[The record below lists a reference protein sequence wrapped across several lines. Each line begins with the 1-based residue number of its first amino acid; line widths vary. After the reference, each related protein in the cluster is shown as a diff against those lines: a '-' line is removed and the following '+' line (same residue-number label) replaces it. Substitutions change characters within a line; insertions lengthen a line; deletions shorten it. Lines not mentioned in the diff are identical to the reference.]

1 MINQSPACLKGVFIL
16 AFRTVYIE
24 SSCKLSYKSGYL
36 VVRKED
42 DTVKIHLSEVSTI
55 ILQTM
60 QVFISAYLM
69 AELAKNKI
77 SLVVSD
83 EKSNPIGQYLP
94 LYGAHNT
101 SKRVMEQIMWGEPI
115 KKRVWQRIVKDK
127 IREQARFL
135 EERDYENEA
144 KQLYVIANEVRSGD
158 TTNREAQAARL
169 YFAALFGSEFSRELD
184 VPLNAA
190 LNYGYAVLL
199 SMVNREIVSRG
210 FLTQTGI
217 CHRNE
222 YNQFNLACDFMEPFR
237 PAIDRAVVDYLNSEF
252 DSEVRRMLGDI
263 GNTYVNYR
271 DGAYRL
277 SSAISQYV
285 QQCLNALNKKIAV
298 EDIEEV
304 YLL

>member
-1 MINQSPACLKGVFIL
+1 M

-24 SSCKLSYKSGYL
+24 SACKMSYKSGYL

-42 DTVKIHLSEVSTI
+42 DTAKIHLSEVSTI

-77 SLVVSD
+77 SLVISD
-83 EKSNPIGQYLP
+83 EKCNPVGQYLP

-101 SKRVMEQIMWGEPI
+101 SKRIMEQIAWGEPI
-115 KKRVWQRIVKDK
+115 KKRVWQHVIKDK

-135 EERDYENEA
+135 EERDYETEA
-144 KQLYVIANEVRSGD
+144 KQLFGIISEVRSGD

-169 YFAALFGSEFSRELD
+169 YFAALFGSDFSRELEI
-184 VPLNAA
+184 PLNAA

-222 YNQFNLACDFMEPFR
+222 YNQFNLACDLMEPFR
-237 PAIDRAVVDYLNSEF
+237 PAIDRAVVDYMNCEF
-252 DSEVRRMLGDI
+252 DGDVRRILGDI
-263 GNTYVNYR
+263 GNTYVDYR
-271 DGAYRL
+271 DGSYRL
-277 SSAISQYV
+277 SSVVSQYV

-298 EDIEEV
+298 EDIEGIR
-304 YLL
+304 LL

>member
-1 MINQSPACLKGVFIL
+1 M

-24 SSCKLSYKSGYL
+24 SACKMSYKSGYL

-42 DTVKIHLSEVSTI
+42 DTAKIHLSEVSTI

-83 EKSNPIGQYLP
+83 DKCNPIGQYLP

-101 SKRVMEQIMWGEPI
+101 SKRITEQIAWGEPI
-115 KKRVWQRIVKDK
+115 KKRVWQRVIKDK

-135 EERDYENEA
+135 EERDYEAEA
-144 KQLYVIANEVRSGD
+144 KQLFSIVAEVRSGD

-169 YFAALFGSEFSRELD
+169 YFAALFGSDFSRELD
-184 VPLNAA
+184 IPLNAA

-222 YNQFNLACDFMEPFR
+222 YNQFNLACDLMEPFR
-237 PAIDRAVVDYLNSEF
+237 PAIDRAVVDYMNCEF
-252 DSEVRRMLGDI
+252 DGDVRRMLSDI

-271 DGAYRL
+271 DGSYRL
-277 SSAISQYV
+277 SSVISQYV

-298 EDIEEV
+298 EDIEGIR
-304 YLL
+304 LL

>member
-1 MINQSPACLKGVFIL
+1 M

-24 SSCKLSYKSGYL
+24 SACKMSYKSGYL

-42 DTVKIHLSEVSTI
+42 DTAKIHLSEVSTI

-77 SLVVSD
+77 SLVISD
-83 EKSNPIGQYLP
+83 DKRNPVGQYLP

-101 SKRVMEQIMWGEPI
+101 SKRIMEQIAWGEPI
-115 KKRVWQRIVKDK
+115 KKRVWQHVIKDK

-135 EERDYENEA
+135 EERDYGTEA
-144 KQLYVIANEVRSGD
+144 KQLFGIISEVRSGD

-169 YFAALFGSEFSRELD
+169 YFAALFGSDFSRELEI
-184 VPLNAA
+184 PLNAA

-222 YNQFNLACDFMEPFR
+222 YNQFNLACDLMEPFR
-237 PAIDRAVVDYLNSEF
+237 PAIDRAVVDYMNCEF
-252 DSEVRRMLGDI
+252 DGDVRRMLGDI

-271 DGAYRL
+271 DGSYRL
-277 SSAISQYV
+277 SSVVSQYV

-298 EDIEEV
+298 EDIEEIR
-304 YLL
+304 LL